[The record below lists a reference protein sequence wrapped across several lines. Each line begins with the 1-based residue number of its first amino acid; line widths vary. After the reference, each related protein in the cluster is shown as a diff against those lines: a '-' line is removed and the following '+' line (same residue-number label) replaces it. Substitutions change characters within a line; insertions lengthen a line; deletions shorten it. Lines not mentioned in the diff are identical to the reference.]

1 MGCNLVIQVAFKK
14 CAPFT
19 RHIKKINGT
28 AIDDAGNLNLVIP
41 MYNLIQCS
49 SNYSYT
55 AGSL

>member
-19 RHIKKINGT
+19 MRIKKINGT
-28 AIDDAGNLNLVIP
+28 ALDNTGNLNLVIP
-41 MYNLIQCS
+41 MYNLMQCGL
-49 SNYSYT
+49 NYSYT